1 VKLLRVRRPLGKYPE
16 LFFSSPRGGVLSDM
30 AVTKFLRTHKA
41 ESDVSERAATAHV
54 FQSSFRDW
62 AIETGVPR
70 DLAERAL
77 AHTIRNAVE
86 AAYHLTD
93 LLEQR
98 RSVMEAWSKHV
109 TVV

>member
-1 VKLLRVRRPLGKYPE
+1 
-16 LFFSSPRGGVLSDM
+16 
-30 AVTKFLRTHKA
+30 
-41 ESDVSERAATAHV
+41 
-54 FQSSFRDW
+54 
-62 AIETGVPR
+62 VPR

-98 RSVMEAWSKHV
+98 RSVMEAWSNPV